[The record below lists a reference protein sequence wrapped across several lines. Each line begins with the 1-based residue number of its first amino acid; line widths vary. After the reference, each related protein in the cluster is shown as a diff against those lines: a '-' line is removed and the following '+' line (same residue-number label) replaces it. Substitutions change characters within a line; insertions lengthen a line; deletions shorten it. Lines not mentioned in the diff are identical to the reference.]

1 MKTINWSGYKWITQE
16 RWGQIHPNKPWNWY
30 DESCVSLNVSNE
42 LKLSIRWN
50 PEDFIIN
57 QKLIRSDWGTG
68 LVCCET
74 NFSFGVFEIEAK
86 LPKGRGLWPAF
97 WLYPKDVWPPEIDVF
112 EGYSGKKNYK
122 TRCFLK
128 PFNIENCTHSKEGF
142 SQHVRKPWLGVFN
155 SNPAETFNKYSLLW
169 NKDRLII
176 GINGKTVREITDT
189 DTLNE
194 LANYEMR
201 VIINNHI
208 DGKYKDD
215 FTTENPF
222 IIKSFNYYKL

>member
-1 MKTINWSGYKWITQE
+1 MKIINWQGYNWRTEE
-16 RWGQIHPNKPWNWY
+16 RWGQIHPQKHWNWY
-30 DESCVSLNVSNE
+30 DESCVGLNVSNE

-97 WLYPKDVWPPEIDVF
+97 WLYPKDSWPPEIDVF
-112 EGYSGKKNYK
+112 EGYSGKRNYK
-122 TRCFLK
+122 TGAILQSYD
-128 PFNIENCTHSKEGF
+128 IQNCTHSKEGF
-142 SQHVRKPWLGVFN
+142 ATPVRRPCQCVYYG
-155 SNPAETFNKYSLLW
+155 NPSETFNTYTLNWSRDKLEIL
-169 NKDRLII
+169 
-176 GINGKTVREITDT
+176 INGKVVRKITDT

-215 FTTENPF
+215 FTTESPF
-222 IIKSFNYYKL
+222 IIKGFKYYTL